1 MERMQR
7 GDSNPWTQRVSGN
20 VPDGNGE
27 GHYGKVYGAPNE
39 PWGKQH
45 LTQEKR
51 TSQPVQCLL
60 FPHAPCTPPSSSLA
74 PGAVPTCQRCS
85 AEISAFPTS
94 YVSNDVPTYSC
105 RDQLPTPVL
114 TPAISFPRRVLWP
127 LHWKPLFHP
136 YRLPTSSSAAL
147 GLSRVLSVR
156 FTCVVLCP

>member
-27 GHYGKVYGAPNE
+27 GHCGKVYGASNE

-60 FPHAPCTPPSSSLA
+60 FPHAPCTPLPSSLT
-74 PGAVPTCQRCS
+74 PGAVPTCQLCS
-85 AEISAFPTS
+85 AEISAFPMS
-94 YVSNDVPTYSC
+94 CASNDVPTYSC
-105 RDQLPTPVL
+105 RDQLL
-114 TPAISFPRRVLWP
+114 TQHWLQLSPFPGGFSDPSTESHYSIPAGCPCPPL
-127 LHWKPLFHP
+127 LHWDYPEF
-136 YRLPTSSSAAL
+136 
-147 GLSRVLSVR
+147 
-156 FTCVVLCP
+156 CLCGSLV